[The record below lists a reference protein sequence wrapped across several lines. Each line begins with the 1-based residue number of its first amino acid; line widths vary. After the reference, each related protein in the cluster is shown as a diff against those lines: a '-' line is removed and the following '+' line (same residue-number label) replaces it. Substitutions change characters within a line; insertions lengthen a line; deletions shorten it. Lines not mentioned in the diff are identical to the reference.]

1 MITTPLYRIRDKV
14 NKEYCDD
21 LYHVTMKWEISY
33 WYDFW
38 EEEEYDNVWFCGT
51 VKSCIPIIKKVID
64 WEHYIIERSTGMQDI
79 NQVRMFEGDVV
90 TFWLDYKD
98 IKYTLV
104 YEWMQWKISDW
115 ANLKFVTDWKDLEV
129 VWNIHS

>member
-1 MITTPLYRIRDKV
+1 MTPPLYRIRDKV

-79 NQVRMFEGDVV
+79 NWERM
-90 TFWLDYKD
+90 
-98 IKYTLV
+98 
-104 YEWMQWKISDW
+104 YEWDIVLYWAWLHNNTEHIVIYEDGIWKISIPW
-115 ANLKFVTDWKDLEV
+115 LSYAVEFKYLEV
-129 VWNIHS
+129 VWNIHN